1 MPRIY
6 EVNKITHGKGKGRF
20 SAPDISSEDLDVN
33 TTLPFPVNTLKALSL
48 SLR

>member
-20 SAPDISSEDLDVN
+20 SAPDISSICLGKGEGSGWADLVRI
-33 TTLPFPVNTLKALSL
+33 LM
-48 SLR
+48 